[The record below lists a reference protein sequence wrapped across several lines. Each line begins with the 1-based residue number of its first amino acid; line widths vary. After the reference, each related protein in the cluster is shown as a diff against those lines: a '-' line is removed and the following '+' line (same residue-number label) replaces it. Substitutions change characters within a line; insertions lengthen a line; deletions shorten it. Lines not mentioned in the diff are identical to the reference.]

1 MPQLKTAGWVSVNK
15 APIKDHLGEKRERS
29 IQKVDIHAATPLNKT
44 PTNGDLNRRM
54 PSAKVK
60 PCAGGY
66 LYQIRI
72 VYAYNEQMNYGKL
85 INESVSELE
94 VAEKNQPLVRNEKRI
109 QFLKFLKSG
118 EAETQA
124 EAGKKVG
131 WQLRQSQK
139 IWQLYRTGGLAAAL
153 AKTDNRGFGKLSA
166 VEISRL
172 NSYLT
177 EFGAKSLAEIQQ
189 YLENSGGVSYSI
201 GGLSD
206 LCLRLKIK
214 LKTARPRNYRQNA
227 AAVETYKKTS
237 GI

>member
-1 MPQLKTAGWVSVNK
+1 
-15 APIKDHLGEKRERS
+15 
-29 IQKVDIHAATPLNKT
+29 
-44 PTNGDLNRRM
+44 
-54 PSAKVK
+54 
-60 PCAGGY
+60 
-66 LYQIRI
+66 
-72 VYAYNEQMNYGKL
+72 MNYEKL
-85 INESVSELE
+85 INESISQLE
-94 VAEKNQPLVRNEKRI
+94 VVEKKQRLVRNEKRI

-118 EAETQA
+118 EAKTQA

-131 WQLRQSQK
+131 WKLRQSQK
-139 IWQLYRTGGLAAAL
+139 IWRIYRKEGLVGVL

-177 EFGAKSLAEIQQ
+177 EFGAKSLAEIGH
-189 YLENSGGVSYSI
+189 YLKDSFGVSYTI

-206 LCLRLKIK
+206 LCIRLKIK

-227 AAVETYKKTS
+227 AEVETYKKTS